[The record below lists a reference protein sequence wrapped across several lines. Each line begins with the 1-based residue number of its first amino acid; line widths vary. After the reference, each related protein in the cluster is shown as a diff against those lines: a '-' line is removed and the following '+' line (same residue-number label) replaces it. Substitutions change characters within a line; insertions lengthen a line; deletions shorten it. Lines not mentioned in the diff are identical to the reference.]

1 MAGNQ
6 SLEVLGPI
14 PLFLETGKPFQLAT
28 QLIRSGERQKQQI
41 LTDATRACANSVEL
55 GTLPPDKAAK
65 RFGALLGL
73 DDSDDH
79 ARICS
84 ALEEVDRENPEAVE
98 KIVSNLPATKLLQL
112 DPTTGPSA
120 ELLIDYATPTQ
131 LATIARYYTEKIF
144 AAKTREDRV
153 VKRNEFDLGFPDED
167 SILPN
172 HDLTRL
178 NSKVNDAARGL
189 GRLLDMAVTRGDE
202 DNDGFLESFGT
213 ALLEDQSITSKKK
226 TGNPTPPG
234 FMIDEIIDM
243 ATRRSSAA
251 RVIESLPDGD
261 PDGWD
266 AKLTLRRNIT

>member
-73 DDSDDH
+73 DDSDYH
-79 ARICS
+79 ARICL
-84 ALEEVDRENPEAVE
+84 ALEETDRENPEAVE
-98 KIVSNLPATKLLQL
+98 KIVAHLPATKLLQL

-131 LATIARYYTEKIF
+131 LATVARYLSGKIF
-144 AAKTREDRV
+144 AAKKRMVKHTRE
-153 VKRNEFDLGFPDED
+153 DED

-178 NSKVNDAARGL
+178 NSKVNDATRGL

-202 DNDGFLESFGT
+202 DNDGFLESFAA
-213 ALLEDQSITSKKK
+213 ALLRDEPVSSKGKPAK
-226 TGNPTPPG
+226 PVEPS
-234 FMIDEIIDM
+234 FMIDQIVDM
-243 ATRRSSAA
+243 ASKRSSAT
-251 RVIESLPDGD
+251 RVIESLPNDN
-261 PDGWD
+261 PMGWK
-266 AKLTLRRNIT
+266 AKRALAEQGQ